1 MGYLHI
7 LCLEYE
13 KYIHSYLLKN
23 DNVRMANAVRS
34 HCGWVPWNTIT
45 PLCPIRFCRSSR
57 QLWREGELLFS
68 DLMWEKEYYNISI
81 VTLVGENSDVYNIS
95 LSRSDDRYNIYYV
108 CYYYIIEV
116 QMKHI
121 LNAPTFLVTLGKAKC
136 FFTCAYYYQS
146 KDIR

>member
-1 MGYLHI
+1 M
-7 LCLEYE
+7 E
-13 KYIHSYLLKN
+13 
-23 DNVRMANAVRS
+23 
-34 HCGWVPWNTIT
+34 TINKMSNE
-45 PLCPIRFCRSSR
+45 P
-57 QLWREGELLFS
+57 
-68 DLMWEKEYYNISI
+68 N
-81 VTLVGENSDVYNIS
+81 VYNIS

-116 QMKHI
+116 HMKHI